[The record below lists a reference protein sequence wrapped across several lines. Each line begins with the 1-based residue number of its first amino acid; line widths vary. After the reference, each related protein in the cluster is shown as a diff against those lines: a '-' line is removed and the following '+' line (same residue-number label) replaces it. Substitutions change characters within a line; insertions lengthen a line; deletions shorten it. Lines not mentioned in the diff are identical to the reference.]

1 MKLMTRAI
9 ERAEFLLVAVVAGAS
24 VVLALGCSTIKTSS
38 DYDPA
43 FDFSTL
49 STYGWLDQAVAV
61 TGSAAEMDNT
71 LLDKR
76 IRRAVDSQL
85 QGMGYRRV
93 ANEEA
98 SFLASYHIGVKQKL
112 DVSTIHSGSGYGYR
126 RGWYG
131 GYSETQVRQYEEGT
145 LLLDFIEPKER
156 QLLWRGSGSAR
167 VSRSKTPEQ
176 REARVQEAV
185 TQILKSFPPG
195 KKK

>member
-1 MKLMTRAI
+1 MKMMTRAI
-9 ERAEFLLVAVVAGAS
+9 DRAQFLLVVAAG
-24 VVLALGCSTIKTSS
+24 VLLALGCSTIKTSS

-49 STYGWLDQAVAV
+49 STYGWLDHTVAV
-61 TGSAAEMDNT
+61 VGSAAQMDNT

-112 DVSTIHSGSGYGYR
+112 DVSTIQSGSGYGYR

-131 GYSETQVRQYEEGT
+131 GYSETQVRQYDEGT
-145 LLLDFIEPKER
+145 LLLDIVEPKKR
-156 QLLWRGSGSAR
+156 QLLWRGSGTAR
-167 VSRSKTPEQ
+167 VSKSKTPEQ

-185 TQILKSFPPG
+185 REILKSFPPG